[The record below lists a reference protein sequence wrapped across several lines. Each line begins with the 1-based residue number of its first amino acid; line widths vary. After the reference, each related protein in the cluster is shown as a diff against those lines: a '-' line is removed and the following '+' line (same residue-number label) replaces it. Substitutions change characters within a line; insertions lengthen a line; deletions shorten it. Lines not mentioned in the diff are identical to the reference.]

1 MQAQLKVRSNL
12 IITVEEEAVNDLF
25 EGLSHAQEVF
35 EQEKCGHCGC
45 TDLRFVVR
53 QDDSDNKYY
62 ELHCTA
68 VKCRARLPF
77 GLAKKGGNLYP
88 KKRWDSLSKPKND
101 SDTTSEQTKRA
112 NEKAHAEANYGFLPN
127 GGWYKYVPPK
137 K

>member
-45 TDLRFVVR
+45 TDLRFVTR
-53 QDDSDNKYY
+53 QDEEDNKYY

-68 VKCRARLPF
+68 GKCRARLPF

-88 KKRWDSLSKPKND
+88 KKRWDSLSA
-101 SDTTSEQTKRA
+101 SEKEKRA
-112 NEKAHAEANYGFLPN
+112 NEEAHAKTSFGSLPN
-127 GGWYKYVPPK
+127 GGWYKYVPVK